1 MKKFLISLISIL
13 LVFSLLGC
21 GRNNRKKDYPAS
33 IMVDDT
39 VYYSTG
45 NAVPV
50 EVDESALLFTVSYAV
65 DGVPKKNG
73 EANFGR
79 DAGVPYAVLEDGM
92 VVVLIG
98 EEWIEFDK

>member
-1 MKKFLISLISIL
+1 MKKFFVSLICIL
-13 LVFSLLGC
+13 LVLSLLGC
-21 GRNNRKKDYPAS
+21 GRNNRIKDYPAS
-33 IMVDDT
+33 IMVNDT